1 MINQNL
7 FLKDLLLTLDLNL
20 KDESKLEVKWYGEHY
35 SVRFIMLVKFKVF
48 LLLLLMNVPYKSD
61 KVIKW

>member
-20 KDESKLEVKWYGEHY
+20 KDESKLEVEWYGEHY
-35 SVRFIMLVKFKVF
+35 SVSQIHHACKVQSF
-48 LLLLLMNVPYKSD
+48 FAFTAYECA
-61 KVIKW
+61 I